1 MDLLTIFKILYRRK
15 WIILGIPFLAAVLAV
30 ILTAGYKRTY
40 RSTAQLSTGFTIS
53 PEAKVIAERFNLY
66 EVDVN
71 FNNLI
76 ETINSPR
83 VFTLLSYRLLVHD
96 LSGKEE
102 PFKNVN
108 ELRSKNPLLAK
119 INAAEIIKIV
129 EQKLSS
135 MSVMNSYVEEERS
148 VRDVL
153 DAFGY
158 DYESLKKILNIAR
171 VKGTD
176 YVSVMA
182 LTENP
187 YQSAFMVN
195 TLCDEFLRY
204 NTSVITARSDEAVQ
218 TFSKLVEQKKNE
230 LDAKNEELR
239 LFKSSNSLLNL
250 SAESESKISQ
260 ISQLETQRQDED
272 KNLRSIGLQLEDV
285 NQKIA
290 AGQGNAPTF
299 SNADIVELRKRISIL
314 NQQYIATGSKDKQ
327 LLDSLNSLR
336 AKQQRMVASVQSTP
350 AQDVDALIAKKND
363 LEVQQRIAQQNLTAV
378 ESLLDRLKRNV
389 GGYASKEAQILA
401 LEREVNAASEEYRAA
416 QEKYNKSL
424 DVALASGNSIR
435 QVLFGQPASDPE
447 PSKRLIITGLSG
459 ISTFV
464 LCILVIV
471 LVEYIDV
478 SIKSSSQ
485 FVSSTGLN
493 LIGMLNELDFQ
504 KITLHDLFR
513 LKREQLDKDSNVF
526 RELLRKLRFELD
538 QKGHKIYLVTSTKPG
553 EGKTSVINALSLV
566 LSYSGAKVLLIDAN
580 FSNNSLTRKFKTSV
594 VLETVFSTQEPN
606 PSKFSTKT
614 PIQGVDIIGCRGGN
628 YSPNEVFDQ
637 DQLNNFIKRA
647 STGYDYVFLEGS
659 SLNHYSDSRELS
671 YYVDG
676 VIAVFSARSVIKQV
690 DKESIDF
697 LKSLGN
703 KCVGAVLNVVKL
715 DNMEA

>member
-1 MDLLTIFKILYRRK
+1 MDLLTIFKILNRRK
-15 WIILGIPFLAAVLAV
+15 WIILGIPFMAAVLAV

-40 RSTAQLSTGFTIS
+40 RSTAQLSTGFTLS
-53 PEAKVIAERFNLY
+53 PEAKVITERFNLY

-96 LSGKEE
+96 LAEKET
-102 PFKNVN
+102 PFKDSK
-108 ELRSKNPLLAK
+108 ELRSKNPFLAQL
-119 INAAEIIKIV
+119 NSAQIIKIL
-129 EQKLSS
+129 EQKLQS
-135 MSVMNSYVEEERS
+135 MSVINSYVEEERS
-148 VRDVL
+148 VKQVL

-158 DYESLKKILNIAR
+158 DYESLKKVLNIAR

-176 YVSVMA
+176 YVSVVA

-187 YQSAFMVN
+187 YQSAFIVN

-204 NTSVITARSDEAVQ
+204 NTSVITARSNEAVQ
-218 TFSKLVEQKKNE
+218 TFSKLVDQRKAE

-239 LFKSSNSLLNL
+239 LFKSTNSLLNL

-260 ISQLETQRQDED
+260 ISQLESQRQEED
-272 KNLRSIGLQLEDV
+272 KNLRSIALQLEDV

-290 AGQGNAPTF
+290 AAQGTGPTV

-314 NQQYIATGSKDKQ
+314 NQQYIATGSKDKL
-327 LLDSLNSLR
+327 LLDSLNTLR
-336 AKQQRMVASVQSTP
+336 SRQQRMIAATQSNPT
-350 AQDVDALIAKKND
+350 QNVDALLAKKSE
-363 LEVQQRIAQQNLTAV
+363 LEVQQRIGTQNLTAV

-401 LEREVNAASEEYRAA
+401 LEREVNTASEEYRSA

-435 QVLFGQPASDPE
+435 QVLFGQPANDPE

-485 FVSSTGLN
+485 FLSSTGLN

-504 KITLHDLFR
+504 KVTLNDLFR

-538 QKGHKIYLVTSTKPG
+538 QKDRKIYLITSTKPE

-566 LSYSGAKVLLIDAN
+566 LSYSGSKVLLIDTN
-580 FSNNSLTRKFKTSV
+580 FSNNSLTRKFKTSI
-594 VLETVFSTQEPN
+594 VLETVFSTQDPN
-606 PSKFSTKT
+606 PAKFITKT

-628 YSPNEVFDQ
+628 YSPNEIFNQ
-637 DQLNNFIKRA
+637 DQLNNFIRRA
-647 STGYDYVFLEGS
+647 AAGYDYVFLEGS

-676 VIAVFSARSVIKQV
+676 VIAVFSAKSVVKQV

-703 KCVGAVLNVVKL
+703 KWVGAVLNEVKL
-715 DNMEA
+715 ENMEA